1 MQAVPEKRTSAV
13 SRRTHLTLQ
22 QDYDHF
28 VQAGSNIRNAKLY
41 HNVIRRPLFNVPLEL
56 ARTPYSGLVGRSQYV
71 YTYMVISAGLSSWF
85 AHHPWRVLPSL
96 FAAGGACHNLD
107 VAATCQGS
115 HAGGSYER
123 YAQAVQSRSRL
134 EEELRGVKEEVANLD
149 QLATHTLVQQL
160 QNATGL
166 PLFQHI
172 LSSLA
177 EKKRRTTVLVC
188 KQT

>member
-1 MQAVPEKRTSAV
+1 MFHLNRHVHRTV
-13 SRRTHLTLQ
+13 DWWVDHNMYILTWFFLQ
-22 QDYDHF
+22 VCLPGLHITLGVFY
-28 VQAGSNIRNAKLY
+28 R
-41 HNVIRRPLFNVPLEL
+41 LFSLLEE
-56 ARTPYSGLVGRSQYV
+56 
-71 YTYMVISAGLSSWF
+71 
-85 AHHPWRVLPSL
+85 
-96 FAAGGACHNLD
+96 ACHNLD

-177 EKKRRTTVLVC
+177 EKKRRTTVLVR